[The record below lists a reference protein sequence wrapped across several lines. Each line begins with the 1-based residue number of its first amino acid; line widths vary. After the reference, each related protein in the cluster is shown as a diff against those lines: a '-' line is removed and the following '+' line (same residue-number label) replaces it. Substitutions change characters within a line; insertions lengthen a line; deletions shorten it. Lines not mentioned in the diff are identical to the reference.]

1 MLPAVMLGS
10 FGIVAGTFRAI
21 SVGSAA
27 GTGYALGRKYGRI
40 ACEYIDRFENVF
52 IQKVKAKVTAE
63 E

>member
-10 FGIVAGTFRAI
+10 IGVVAGTFRAI
-21 SVGSAA
+21 SLGSAA

-40 ACEYIDRFENVF
+40 ACEYIERFENVF
-52 IQKVKAKVTAE
+52 IQKVKSKITVE